1 MSKKMDK
8 LRRLVQKLGTRYGMD
23 DVDVVRLRQ
32 ELEALEAMGK
42 PQIVERRK
50 AQVCRYNFDSVA
62 RQHFH
67 AAKPPI
73 PH

>member
-8 LRRLVQKLGTRYGMD
+8 LRHLVQKLGARYGVD

-32 ELEALEAMGK
+32 ELEALEALGK

-50 AQVCRYNFDSVA
+50 TQVCRYNFDSVA
-62 RQHFH
+62 RQHFR
-67 AAKPPI
+67 ASEPPAR
-73 PH
+73 H